1 VGKDIVMPAIRRAV
15 RSCALTLLSLG
26 VVATGSLGVSLA
38 ATPAHAAS
46 DRSAVALNAGQYAK
60 YQKKEDARRASAAR
74 RTTSRL
80 GTAASIALAQRG
92 DPYAYGAAGPNA
104 FDCSGLMYFA
114 FQRAFDRTIPRVAN
128 DQKRASKRVW
138 HRSNLRPG
146 DLVFKVDSGG
156 YAYHVGIYAG
166 HGYYWHAPHSG
177 SWVKRDKMEHDRW
190 RFGRLIKT

>member
-1 VGKDIVMPAIRRAV
+1 LFSRAQKSLVARFGVMAAGT
-15 RSCALTLLSLG
+15 AMAATTLL
-26 VVATGSLGVSLA
+26 A
-38 ATPAHAAS
+38 AAPNTAHAAVTS
-46 DRSAVALNAGQYAK
+46 GA
-60 YQKKEDARRASAAR
+60 
-74 RTTSRL
+74 TTSSATTTQSTTL
-80 GTAASIALAQRG
+80 TARQRYALKAERVLKVIANQKG
-92 DPYAYGAAGPNA
+92 DPYRYGAAGPNA